1 MNGTRGISDIF
12 ADIVDSLG
20 TLVRKEMQLARTE
33 VSDKI
38 GEMGSALAVIAVG
51 GVLALAALIF
61 LLQALVEVL
70 IRSGLSPAVSNLI
83 VAGVVGI
90 VGAIV
95 VSTGI
100 GRLRARSLVP
110 ERTIESLNRDAAVA
124 KSQMHLSPKH
134 SESTP

>member
-12 ADIVDSLG
+12 ADIADSLG

-38 GEMGSALAVIAVG
+38 GEMGSAVAVIAGG
-51 GVLALAALIF
+51 GVLALAAFIF
-61 LLQALVEVL
+61 LLQALAEVL
-70 IRSGLSPAVSNLI
+70 MRAGLSPAVANLI

-95 VSTGI
+95 ISTGVS
-100 GRLRARSLVP
+100 RLKARSLIP
-110 ERTIESLNRDAAVA
+110 ERTIEQLHRDAAVA

-134 SESTP
+134 SESTS

>member
-12 ADIVDSLG
+12 TDIVDSLG

-33 VSDKI
+33 ISDKI
-38 GEMGSALAVIAVG
+38 GGMGSAIAVIAGG
-51 GVLALAALIF
+51 GVLAMAALIF

-70 IRSGLSPAVSNLI
+70 IRAGLSPAVSNLI
-83 VAGVVGI
+83 VAGIVG
-90 VGAIV
+90 VAGAIV
-95 VSTGI
+95 ISAGI
-100 GRLRARSLVP
+100 SRLKAANLVP

-124 KSQMHLSPKH
+124 KSQMHFSPKH

>member
-1 MNGTRGISDIF
+1 M
-12 ADIVDSLG
+12 
-20 TLVRKEMQLARTE
+20 
-33 VSDKI
+33 
-38 GEMGSALAVIAVG
+38 
-51 GVLALAALIF
+51 
-61 LLQALVEVL
+61 L

-100 GRLRARSLVP
+100 SRLRARSLVP

>member
-12 ADIVDSLG
+12 ADIVESLG

-38 GEMGSALAVIAVG
+38 GEMGNAVAVVAVG

-100 GRLRARSLVP
+100 SRLRARTLVP